1 MPRQRLSQDEIAFAE
16 ARLKS
21 GESVAAVARAM
32 GRSRQ
37 SLSRLKGA
45 LDRDHAQ
52 RLEVNLI
59 TRVTAEERASFQA
72 VARAKGLTVSEALR
86 HLVKQANGHL
96 ALQAD
101 ELAGVAAARRE
112 LSAIGSNL
120 NQLARLGAIGKL
132 NWNPGDAALVRKV
145 ATRVDDLS
153 EGLVLLFAALGS
165 NRGMTTDQGTAVLS
179 RAAEPMKW
187 KRT

>member
-1 MPRQRLSQDEIAFAE
+1 MRLSRDEIDFAE
-16 ARLKS
+16 ARLKA
-21 GESVAAVARAM
+21 GESVAAVARTM

-37 SLSRLKGA
+37 SLSRLKGTI
-45 LDRDHAQ
+45 DRGQAQ

-59 TRVTAEERASFQA
+59 TRVTENERAAFQA
-72 VARAKGLTVSEALR
+72 ITRSKGLTVSEALR

-101 ELAGVAAARRE
+101 ELAAIAAARRE

-132 NWNPGDAALVRKV
+132 SWNPSDAALVRKV
-145 ATRVDDLS
+145 ASRVDDLS

-165 NRGMTTDQGTAVLS
+165 HQAVTAEEGATVVAGAS
-179 RAAEPMKW
+179 KPVKEK
-187 KRT
+187 KT

>member
-1 MPRQRLSQDEIAFAE
+1 MPRQRLSQDEIAFAD

-21 GESVAAVARAM
+21 GDSVASVARAM

-45 LDRDHAQ
+45 LDRGKAQ
-52 RLEVNLI
+52 RLDRNI
-59 TRVTAEERASFQA
+59 IARVTEDERAAFQT
-72 VARAKGLTVSEALR
+72 VARSKGLTVSEALR

-101 ELAGVAAARRE
+101 ELAGIAAARRE

-120 NQLARLGAIGKL
+120 NQLARLGAVGKL

-145 ATRVDDLS
+145 AARVDDLS
-153 EGLVLLFAALGS
+153 EGLVLLIAALGS
-165 NRGMTTDQGTAVLS
+165 HQGMTTDQAAAVL
-179 RAAEPMKW
+179 AGVADPVKG
-187 KRT
+187 KTA

>member
-1 MPRQRLSQDEIAFAE
+1 MPRQRLSLDEIDFAE
-16 ARLKS
+16 ARLKA
-21 GESVAAVARAM
+21 GESVAAVAKAM

-37 SLSRLKGA
+37 SLSRLKGTI
-45 LDRDHAQ
+45 DRGQAQ
-52 RLEVNLI
+52 RLDVNLI
-59 TRVTAEERASFQA
+59 TPVTENERATFQA
-72 VARAKGLTVSEALR
+72 ITRSKGLTVSEALR

-101 ELAGVAAARRE
+101 ELAAIAAARRE

-145 ATRVDDLS
+145 ANRVDDLS
-153 EGLVLLFAALGS
+153 EGLVLLFASLSGHRGLTADAGANALAGLAAPLT
-165 NRGMTTDQGTAVLS
+165 GKTA
-179 RAAEPMKW
+179 
-187 KRT
+187 

>member
-16 ARLKS
+16 TRLKA
-21 GESVAAVARAM
+21 GESVAAVARTM

-45 LDRDHAQ
+45 LDRGQAQ

-59 TRVTAEERASFQA
+59 TRVTAEERAVFQT
-72 VARAKGLTVSEALR
+72 VARSKGLTVSEALR
-86 HLVKQANGHL
+86 HLVKQANGRL

-120 NQLARLGAIGKL
+120 NQLARLGAVGKL

-145 ATRVDDLS
+145 ASRVDDLS

-165 NRGMTTDQGTAVLS
+165 HQGMTTDQGTAVLS
-179 RAAEPMKW
+179 RAADPVKG
-187 KRT
+187 KRK